1 LKAPD
6 WGITCYNKVIAKK
19 KNFPEGGI
27 TMRNLAKV
35 LMMAMVVLAGAST
48 AKAEVVE
55 PDVAAKTLYDAEQR
69 AAETG
74 KDKTVKVS
82 VECNK
87 KQKKQNAK
95 YLKISKKFGTL
106 FFQGVTNE
114 KFIKTQNTGTFN
126 LSSESLTTKKGAAK
140 TSFSKGVLTIKVT
153 FNGKLCRS
161 TNDNLTAAKDNLK
174 EFEERIQAEQP
185 QTQRELAW
193 FCAKFVSEH
202 AKMNTKNR
210 KTNTEV
216 GFRDKKAGGDCSD
229 CALWIATYMKYAG
242 VKHYGTVSS
251 KKADHEW
258 NYVMENGVK
267 YYVQASDSQAVLEDE
282 EVSGCN
288 SYEELMS
295 VTREYIE
302 ENSIVNV
309 KSALEGWDDVH
320 AAGSEANYYVR
331 NEKRWRSSHTSLNK
345 NDWTFEKWDNR

>member
-1 LKAPD
+1 
-6 WGITCYNKVIAKK
+6 
-19 KNFPEGGI
+19 
-27 TMRNLAKV
+27 MRNLAKV

-48 AKAEVVE
+48 AS
-55 PDVAAKTLYDAEQR
+55 AKTLTLDEAAQKLYNAEQK
-69 AAETG
+69 AGETK
-74 KDKTVKVS
+74 KDVTVTVKV
-82 VECNK
+82 VGTKKNK
-87 KQKKQNAK
+87 SNKVIN
-95 YLKISKKFGTL
+95 IDKKFSAKFL
-106 FFQGVTNE
+106 EGVTNE
-114 KFIKTQNTGTFN
+114 KFIKNYSSLIGIEGNEMTTQ
-126 LSSESLTTKKGAAK
+126 KGDAK
-140 TSFSKGVLTIKVT
+140 SSFSDGVVKIKVT

-161 TNDNLTAAKDNLK
+161 TNDSIKFAKMNLA

-185 QTQRELAW
+185 QTQREIAW

-202 AKMNTKNR
+202 AKMNTANR
-210 KTNTEV
+210 KTNTEK
-216 GFRDKKAGGDCSD
+216 GFYQKKAGGDCSD

-258 NYVMENGVK
+258 NYVIEDGVK
-267 YYVQASDSQAVLEDE
+267 YYVQASDSQSVLEDE

>member
-48 AKAEVVE
+48 AS
-55 PDVAAKTLYDAEQR
+55 
-69 AAETG
+69 AAETVTVDEAAQKFYNAEQKAG
-74 KDKTVKVS
+74 ETKKDKTVTVYVVGTKK
-82 VECNK
+82 NK
-87 KQKKQNAK
+87 SNK

-140 TSFSKGVLTIKVT
+140 ISFSDGAVKIKVT

-161 TNDNLTAAKDNLK
+161 TNNNLK
-174 EFEERIQAEQP
+174 FAKMNLAEFEERIQAEQP
-185 QTQRELAW
+185 QTQREIAW

-202 AKMNTKNR
+202 AKMNTANR
-210 KTNTEV
+210 KTNTEK
-216 GFRDKKAGGDCSD
+216 GFYQKKAGGDCSD
-229 CALWIATYMKYAG
+229 CALWIAKYMKYAG

-258 NYVMENGVK
+258 NYVIEDGVK
-267 YYVQASDSQAVLEDE
+267 YYVQATDSQAVVEGRD
-282 EVSGCN
+282 N
-288 SYEELMS
+288 AYYELMN

-302 ENSIVNV
+302 ETSIVNV
-309 KSALEGWDDVH
+309 KSALEGWDEVH
-320 AAGSEANYYVR
+320 AAGSEANYYMM
-331 NEKRWRSSHTSLNK
+331 NEKRWRSYNTDLNTK
-345 NDWTFEKWDNR
+345 DWEHSSWDNR